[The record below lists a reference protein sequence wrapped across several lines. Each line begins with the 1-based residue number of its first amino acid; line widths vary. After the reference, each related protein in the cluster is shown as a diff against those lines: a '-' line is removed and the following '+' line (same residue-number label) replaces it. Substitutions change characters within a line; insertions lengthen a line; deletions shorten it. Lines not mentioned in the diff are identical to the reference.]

1 MGGGGGVHVTVS
13 SVQCGFDGNT
23 DLARSAEPG
32 SETDGGDFVAGVER
46 ERFSPGGHDGG
57 VE

>member
-1 MGGGGGVHVTVS
+1 VTVS